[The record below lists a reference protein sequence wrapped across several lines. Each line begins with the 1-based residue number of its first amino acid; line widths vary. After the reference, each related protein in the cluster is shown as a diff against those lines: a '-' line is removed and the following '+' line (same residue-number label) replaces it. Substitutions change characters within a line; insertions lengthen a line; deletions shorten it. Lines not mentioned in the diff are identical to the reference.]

1 MGKLKEA
8 KILGIIGAVLS
19 LIGGFLGGFGAII
32 GLILLFIAVK
42 YIADETKDKSIFD
55 NYLMSFI
62 FGIMAIVAVVVIFF
76 ISIGG
81 FSLNFF
87 NSIQTAQIT
96 DFSSFMNFFGQYII
110 WWIVGLLIG
119 WIFIIISALYLRKS
133 YDAIAKH
140 TNVNMFSTAGLINFI
155 GAITLI
161 IGIGILIIIVAR
173 ILEIVAYVG
182 LPDELPKAK

>member
-1 MGKLKEA
+1 MSKLKEA
-8 KILGIIGAVLS
+8 KILGIIGAILA
-19 LIGGFLGGFGAII
+19 LIGGAIGGFGTII

-42 YIADETKDKSIFD
+42 YIADETNDKTIFD

-62 FGIMAIVAVVVIFF
+62 FSVLAIVAVIVIFF

-87 NSIQTAQIT
+87 ESIQSAQINS
-96 DFSSFMNFFGQYII
+96 FSSFMDFFGKYLI
-110 WWIVGLLIG
+110 WWAVGLLIG
-119 WIFIIISALYLRKS
+119 WIFIIIGALYLRKS

-140 TNVNMFSTAGLINFI
+140 TKVHMFSTVGLVNFI